1 MSRILDMK
9 TGEVSVRL
17 NLFSPPVT
25 SGPAFAEQSHEP
37 DSFGQV
43 PEPPQKGVPPL
54 SQPVSRDSGTLG
66 QALER
71 SVEPIRDAPG
81 RARWCVA
88 WFVADVRVTGQPV
101 PEFAIVVHV
110 EK

>member
-25 SGPAFAEQSHEP
+25 SGPVFAEQSHEP

-71 SVEPIRDAPG
+71 SVEPFRKAPG
-81 RARWCVA
+81 RARC